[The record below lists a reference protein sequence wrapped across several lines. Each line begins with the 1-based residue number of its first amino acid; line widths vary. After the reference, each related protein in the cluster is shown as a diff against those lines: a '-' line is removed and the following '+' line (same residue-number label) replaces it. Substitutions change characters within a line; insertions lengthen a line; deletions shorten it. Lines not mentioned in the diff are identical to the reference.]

1 MQWNEF
7 LDLEKNKDYFKK
19 LTKKILQDN
28 ESYTIYPDEINRY
41 RAFDLTPIDKVKVVI
56 IGQDPYHTPGKAD
69 GLAFSVNHG
78 ISIPPSLTNIYKE
91 ISLEFGCSIP
101 HHGNLSNLSKQGVL
115 LLNTALTVIKGKPN
129 SHSNIGWGNF
139 IDNVI
144 KFININCDTV
154 VFLLLGNNA
163 KEYRNKIDLNKHF
176 IVEAVHPSP
185 FSAHK
190 GFFGSGIF
198 NKVNEI
204 LDKHNKAPI
213 NWTPYEMM
221 FFDLDGTLVD
231 TLESITY
238 VLNYTLNKYSYK
250 IGKEKVKMFIG
261 NGAENMMKR
270 TFNYLNISFDK
281 FDTIMK
287 EFMLNYKTKQIDK
300 LKIYDNMRETLNIL
314 SEFFRLGIYTNKP
327 YNVAMDVV
335 DILFPN
341 MFECVLG
348 NIDTYNVKPDITQL
362 KNWCKHNDIDSTENI
377 IYVGDSEVDMQ
388 TGLNGKMRTI
398 GVTWGYNS
406 EMQLRKYKVDKIILQ
421 PNDLLNEIACNW
433 RRYDKTCSK

>member
-1 MQWNEF
+1 MQWYEF
-7 LDLEKNKDYFKK
+7 LDAEEKKDYFKK
-19 LTKKILQDN
+19 LTENISQDEKI
-28 ESYTIYPDEINRY
+28 YTIYPDKINRY
-41 RAFDLTPIDKVKVVI
+41 RAFDLTPINKVKVVI

-69 GLAFSVNHG
+69 GLAFSVNYG
-78 ISIPPSLTNIYKE
+78 TSIPPSLVNIYKE
-91 ISLEFGCSIP
+91 INLEFGCNVP

-129 SHSNIGWGNF
+129 SHSRIGWGKF

-144 KFININCDTV
+144 EFINTNCDTV

-163 KEYRNKIDLNKHF
+163 KEYKNKINLNKHF

-185 FSAHK
+185 FSARR

-204 LDKHNKAPI
+204 LEKHNKAPI

-231 TLESITY
+231 TLDSITY
-238 VLNYTLNKYSYK
+238 VLNCTLNKYSYK
-250 IGKEKVKMFIG
+250 ICKEKVRMFIG

-281 FDTIMK
+281 FDIIMK

-300 LKIYDNMRETLNIL
+300 LKIYDNMSETLNIL
-314 SEFFRLGIYTNKP
+314 SKFFRLGIYTNKP

-348 NIDTYNVKPDITQL
+348 NIESYDVKPDINQL
-362 KNWCKHNDIDSTENI
+362 KDWCDSNNIDSTENI

-388 TGLNGKMRTI
+388 TGINAKMKTI
-398 GVTWGYNS
+398 GVSWGYNS
-406 EMQLRKYKVDKIILQ
+406 KLQLQKYKVDRIISH
-421 PNDLLNEIACNW
+421 PNELLDEIACNW
-433 RRYDKTCSK
+433 RKYDKVSGK